1 MLFNKQ
7 YISVTFSRS
16 KLKERNRELSVLL
29 EMSNFLASRRD
40 PESLLKGALSKV
52 LEYFEADAGRIYLM
66 EAGGQYLYLSAHEG
80 MEPHGLERVSI
91 NEGFTGKSAR
101 TRSFIAQY
109 VSELEDKKRATLLS
123 EKGFKIIICVPLIIM
138 DRVAGVMNLAA
149 CKTIELDQG
158 NIDLLTAVGN
168 QIAVA
173 VNNAILHEDQENK
186 IEALKEKKD
195 MIKFFA
201 YTVSHDFKSPV
212 TGIYGIT
219 RLLRERYEHVLDEKG
234 REYCDQIMKTAE
246 HMVAVVEKLNA
257 YIRAKESLLNLEM
270 IKVKEVM
277 GFIKNQF
284 LGVLKKRGIRWSEP
298 EILPEIVADKLALSS
313 VFRNFIDNAL
323 KYGGE
328 DLCEIRIRYKENGGF
343 HIFSFSDDGIGLK
356 QGDESEIFK
365 AFKRKRTS
373 GETDGFGLGL
383 SIVKEI
389 VKRHQGQVWVD
400 TDTQKG
406 TTFYISISKALKM
419 AGQHQTTQ

>member
-1 MLFNKQ
+1 MLFDKQ
-7 YISVTFSRS
+7 YISVKFSRS
-16 KLKERNRELSVLL
+16 KLKERNRELSILL
-29 EMSNFLASRRD
+29 EMGNFLALRMD
-40 PESLLKGALSKV
+40 PEHLLNGALSKV
-52 LEYFEADAGRIYLM
+52 LEYFDLEAGRIYLM
-66 EAGGQYLYLSAHEG
+66 DDGGQYLYLAAHQG
-80 MEPHGLERVSI
+80 MEPHGLEKVNI
-91 NEGFTGKSAR
+91 DEGFSGKSAR

-109 VSELEDKKRATLLS
+109 VSELEDKKRAALLS
-123 EKGFKIIICVPLIIM
+123 EKGFRIIICVPLIIM
-138 DRVAGVMNLAA
+138 DRVAGVMNLATS
-149 CKTIELDQG
+149 KTIELDQG

-168 QIAVA
+168 QIAIA
-173 VNNAILHEDQENK
+173 VNNAMLHKDQENK
-186 IEALKEKKD
+186 IEALKEQKD

-201 YTVSHDFKSPV
+201 YTVSHDFRSPV

-219 RLLRERYEHVLDEKG
+219 RLLREKYEHGLDEKG

-270 IKVKEVM
+270 AKVKEIT
-277 GFIKNQF
+277 GIIRNQF

-323 KYGGE
+323 KYGGD
-328 DLCEIRIRYKENGGF
+328 DLSEIKIGYKENGSF

-356 QGDESEIFK
+356 QGDEMEIFK
-365 AFKRKRTS
+365 VFTRNETS
-373 GETDGFGLGL
+373 RGKDGLGLGL

-406 TTFYISISKALKM
+406 TTFNISISKALEM
-419 AGQHQTTQ
+419 EG

>member
-1 MLFNKQ
+1 MLFDKQ
-7 YISVTFSRS
+7 YISVKFSRS

-29 EMSNFLASRRD
+29 EMSNFLASRTD
-40 PESLLKGALSKV
+40 QGSLLNGALSKV
-52 LEYFEADAGRIYLM
+52 LEYFDLEAGRIYLIDD
-66 EAGGQYLYLSAHEG
+66 GGRYLYLSAHQG
-80 MEPHGLERVSI
+80 MEPHGLERVNI
-91 NEGFTGKSAR
+91 DEGFSGKSAR

-109 VSELEDKKRATLLS
+109 VSELEDKKRAALLS
-123 EKGFKIIICVPLIIM
+123 DKGFQIIICVPLIIM
-138 DRVAGVMNLAA
+138 DRVAGVMNLATI
-149 CKTIELDQG
+149 KTIELDQG

-173 VNNAILHEDQENK
+173 VNNAMLHKDQENK

-219 RLLRERYEHVLDEKG
+219 RLLKEKYEHVLDEKG

-270 IKVKEVM
+270 VKVKEVTE
-277 GFIKNQF
+277 IIRSQF
-284 LGVLKKRGIRWSEP
+284 SDVLKKRGIRWSEP

-313 VFRNFIDNAL
+313 IFRNFIDNAL

-328 DLCEIRIRYKENGGF
+328 DLHEIKTGYKANESF

-356 QGDESEIFK
+356 KGDETEIFK
-365 AFKRKRTS
+365 AFKRKKTS
-373 GETDGFGLGL
+373 KEMDGFGLGL

-406 TTFYISISKALKM
+406 TTFHVSISKTLKM
-419 AGQHQTTQ
+419 AG

>member
-1 MLFNKQ
+1 MLFDRQ
-7 YISVTFSRS
+7 YISVKFSRS

-29 EMSNFLASRRD
+29 EMSNFLASRTD
-40 PESLLKGALSKV
+40 PGSLLNGALSKV
-52 LEYFEADAGRIYLM
+52 LEYFDVGAGRIYLM
-66 EAGGQYLYLSAHEG
+66 DDGGQYLYLSAHQG
-80 MEPHGLERVSI
+80 MEPHGLERVNI
-91 NEGFTGKSAR
+91 DEGFSGKSAR

-123 EKGFKIIICVPLIIM
+123 DKGFRIIICVPLIIM
-138 DRVAGVMNLAA
+138 DRVAGVMNLATS
-149 CKTIELDQG
+149 KTIELDQG

-173 VNNAILHEDQENK
+173 VNNAMLHEDQENK
-186 IEALKEKKD
+186 IEALKEKMD

-219 RLLRERYEHVLDEKG
+219 RLLREKYGDVLDEKG
-234 REYCDQIMKTAE
+234 REYCDQIMRTAE

-270 IKVKEVM
+270 IKVKEVT
-277 GFIKNQF
+277 GAIKNQF
-284 LGVLKKRGIRWSEP
+284 LSVLKKRGIRWSEP
-298 EILPEIVADKLALSS
+298 EILPEIVADQLALSS
-313 VFRNFIDNAL
+313 VFRNFIDNSL

-328 DLCEIRIRYKENGGF
+328 GLHEIKIGYKENESF

-356 QGDESEIFK
+356 QGDETEIFK
-365 AFKRKRTS
+365 IFKRNETS
-373 GETDGFGLGL
+373 RGKDGLGLGL

-406 TTFYISISKALKM
+406 TTFHVSISKALKM
-419 AGQHQTTQ
+419 AG